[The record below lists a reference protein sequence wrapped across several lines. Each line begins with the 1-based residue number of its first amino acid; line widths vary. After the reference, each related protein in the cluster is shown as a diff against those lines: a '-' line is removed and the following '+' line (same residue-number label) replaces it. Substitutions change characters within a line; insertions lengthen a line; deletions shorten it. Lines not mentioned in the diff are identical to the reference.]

1 MTYTEAVNYIF
12 QHLPMFTKI
21 GGVAYKADLSRTLY
35 LCEKLGNPHLN
46 FRSIHI
52 AGTNGKGSVASFLS
66 SIFMESGSKTALFTS
81 PHLRDFRERI
91 TINGILIPGD
101 YVAEFIEE
109 NRPNFETIQPSF
121 FEMSFALAVKWFSDQ
136 KVDVAIIETGM
147 GGRLDSTN
155 VILPE
160 ISIITNIGLDH
171 QQFLGSTLAEI
182 AAEKAGISKPNIPV
196 VIGEHN
202 QQTDRVFIEK
212 AIQTHSL
219 LFWAEDL
226 SSVEDSFYDVEN
238 NYLNL
243 SLMILSGK
251 LIQLQSPLPAE
262 YEIKNI
268 RTVMAAAE
276 VLNQSGYSLS
286 DEILANGIKNV
297 LKNTGLKGRWQILS
311 KNPLIVADI
320 SHNEPGIKELMKQ
333 LNKLKYNH
341 LHFVLG
347 MVSDKDSFSI
357 LQLFPK
363 EATYY
368 FCQPN
373 IPRGKDVEQ
382 LADEAHEFGLQG
394 KIFHSVEEAFR
405 TACASALADDM
416 VLISGSAFVVAEII

>member
-147 GGRLDSTN
+147 VGRLDSTN

-182 AAEKAGISKPNIPV
+182 AAEKAGIIKPNIPV

-202 QQTDRVFIEK
+202 QQTDRVFI
-212 AIQTHSL
+212 
-219 LFWAEDL
+219 
-226 SSVEDSFYDVEN
+226 
-238 NYLNL
+238 
-243 SLMILSGK
+243 
-251 LIQLQSPLPAE
+251 
-262 YEIKNI
+262 
-268 RTVMAAAE
+268 
-276 VLNQSGYSLS
+276 
-286 DEILANGIKNV
+286 
-297 LKNTGLKGRWQILS
+297 
-311 KNPLIVADI
+311 
-320 SHNEPGIKELMKQ
+320 
-333 LNKLKYNH
+333 
-341 LHFVLG
+341 
-347 MVSDKDSFSI
+347 
-357 LQLFPK
+357 
-363 EATYY
+363 
-368 FCQPN
+368 
-373 IPRGKDVEQ
+373 
-382 LADEAHEFGLQG
+382 
-394 KIFHSVEEAFR
+394 
-405 TACASALADDM
+405 
-416 VLISGSAFVVAEII
+416 